1 MAILAE
7 DWDTDD
13 LFDKWI
19 SPKQS
24 ENDIVKYITEAQLTE
39 HINQQ
44 LSKYKCSISKISKI
58 TCIDNKGKNWT
69 ASLTCSD
76 EQIKDE
82 SFEIVNK
89 FKESYSAVW

>member
-1 MAILAE
+1 MHRDIRPFHLIMQRAASEVAE
-7 DWDTDD
+7 VIDD
-13 LFDKWI
+13 
-19 SPKQS
+19 
-24 ENDIVKYITEAQLTE
+24 
-39 HINQQ
+39 
-44 LSKYKCSISKISKI
+44 
-58 TCIDNKGKNWT
+58 KGKNWT